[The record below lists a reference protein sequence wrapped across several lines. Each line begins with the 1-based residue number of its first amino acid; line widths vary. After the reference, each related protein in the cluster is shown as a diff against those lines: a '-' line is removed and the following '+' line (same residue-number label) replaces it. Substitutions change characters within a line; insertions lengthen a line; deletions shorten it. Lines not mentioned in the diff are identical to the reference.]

1 MSATGDGWAL
11 ESVRSASNG
20 GSVGQE
26 ERGMAAATASPV
38 WSLSGRG
45 GVLQG
50 QRNVSQ
56 ACRACGLERRWR
68 SRRPAQQEVHAACA
82 YFLRF
87 WPATGAVHCPDRRN
101 PCARGPSCAPSVPF
115 CHLAVPPVR
124 RTALPPAPLRGSST
138 PAAPA
143 AAVPAGSSL
152 LQQPWWI
159 TGIAQPVH
167 GNMGSGTRRVGG
179 ASGARCQPCRGTRVP
194 AASSTPADRMHHA
207 LASFVA
213 RKPLQVS
220 LSVPTS
226 FPVAEPG
233 AACCAQRS
241 QLLPDT
247 IASHQVQACPAHR
260 WRCPD
265 GLQQVRLS
273 SQGLATGAIPCARG
287 ILPH

>member
-1 MSATGDGWAL
+1 MEGAWAKKSVGWQPRLQAQSGASQGGVGCCRGREMCRRRAGRTAWSGDGAAGGQRSRKCTQPALISFGSGRPRGQCTARTEETPAL
-11 ESVRSASNG
+11 EAP
-20 GSVGQE
+20 
-26 ERGMAAATASPV
+26 AALRVCPFAIWRCP
-38 WSLSGRG
+38 R
-45 GVLQG
+45 
-50 QRNVSQ
+50 
-56 ACRACGLERRWR
+56 CG
-68 SRRPAQQEVHAACA
+68 
-82 YFLRF
+82 
-87 WPATGAVHCPDRRN
+87 
-101 PCARGPSCAPSVPF
+101 APP
-115 CHLAVPPVR
+115 
-124 RTALPPAPLRGSST
+124 
-138 PAAPA
+138 APA